1 MLSNPSSLY
10 SAGNVVLDS
19 SPYMRLAAQE
29 RARQQA
35 VKDASFRH
43 YSELPDKL
51 NTAGV
56 REQDW
61 NDATGHGGGSISENI
76 DKQKQ
81 YFLQN
86 SKAII
91 KGNTPESFNYSKMH
105 QNNLRDIAVSKSEGK
120 QEVKTG
126 QLHLTGKF
134 NPRDEDL
141 PVIDSMHKSIFD
153 KSAYKPEGGR
163 YGFNDLSINVPA
175 YDVKRQQELDKAIFN
190 GISLQRKKNA
200 DGTLAEPK
208 FDVNGEK
215 VINTMAYDPKDIYNV
230 GQKAAQLAS
239 ADKSV
244 YYGMKD
250 ALKDADQVKIASEM
264 LSKVA
269 GMPIVADTPQQMAA
283 GLFMHKAE
291 QTQKEQEEKDVNA
304 ANKFKA
310 LMLARRQA
318 FTRAENE
325 KKEKGKNKRLA
336 LMQQYNIP
344 DLYNDVLSTSSTNYK
359 VKDPTTG
366 VDINTDLIDVT
377 NKTEQQKEDLYGKR
391 NTTTYQRDYEPL
403 KIGDKEFLKKA
414 DGKLVDK
421 DNKPLDPD
429 AVFAKT
435 FGRLKASKEAVA
447 KQKAAKGT
455 ATEPKTKSLAERMKE
470 AKTQK

>member
-1 MLSNPSSLY
+1 MAISNPSSLY

-29 RARQQA
+29 RAKQQA
-35 VKDASFRH
+35 INEASFRH

-51 NTAGV
+51 NSAGV

-61 NDATGHGGGSISENI
+61 NDTTGHGGGSISANI
-76 DKQKQ
+76 DRQKQ

-91 KGNTPESFNYSKMH
+91 KGNTPESFNYSKMN
-105 QNNLRDIAVSKSEGK
+105 QNNLRDIATSKSLG
-120 QEVKTG
+120 QEWAKTG
-126 QLHLTGKF
+126 QLHLTGRF
-134 NPRDEDL
+134 NPREDDL
-141 PVIDSMHKSIFD
+141 PVMDNMEKSMYD
-153 KSAYKPEGGR
+153 KSSYKPEGGR
-163 YGFNDLSINVPA
+163 YGFNDLSVNVPA
-175 YDVKRQQELDKAIFN
+175 YDVKKQQELDKAVFN
-190 GISLQRKKNA
+190 GVNLQRKKNT
-200 DGTLAEPK
+200 DGTLTEPK
-208 FDVNGEK
+208 FDVSGEK

-230 GQKAAQLAS
+230 GQRAAQLVS

-264 LSKVA
+264 LSKVV

-318 FTRAENE
+318 FTRAENI
-325 KKEKGKNKRLA
+325 KKEEGKNKRTA

-344 DLYNDVLSTSSTNYK
+344 DLYNDALQK
-359 VKDPTTG
+359 EPIKFKDPTTSTE
-366 VDINTDLIDVT
+366 TDLVDVT
-377 NKTEQQKEDLYGKR
+377 DMTEQQKEDLYGKI
-391 NTTTYQRDYEPL
+391 NSTTYKRDYEPV
-403 KIGDKEFLKKA
+403 KIGEKEFLKKV

-447 KQKAAKGT
+447 KQKAAKGIT
-455 ATEPKTKSLAERMKE
+455 ANPPKSATKSLAERMKE
-470 AKTQK
+470 AKQKK

>member
-1 MLSNPSSLY
+1 MLQNPSSLY

-35 VKDASFRH
+35 VKEASFRH

-105 QNNLRDIAVSKSEGK
+105 QNNLRDIAASKSEGQ

-208 FDVNGEK
+208 FDINGEK

-230 GQKAAQLAS
+230 GQRAAQLAS

-250 ALKDADQVKIASEM
+250 ALKNADQVKIASEM

-291 QTQKEQEEKDVNA
+291 QTQKEQEEKDINA

-325 KKEKGKNKRLA
+325 KKEKGKDKRLA
-336 LMQQYNIP
+336 LMKKYNVP
-344 DLYNDVLSTSSTNYK
+344 DLYNDALQK
-359 VKDPTTG
+359 EPIKFIDPTTSTE
-366 VDINTDLIDVT
+366 INLVDVT
-377 NKTEQQKEDLYGKR
+377 DMTEQQKEDLYGKR
-391 NTTTYQRDYEPL
+391 NSTTYLRDYEPV
-403 KIGDKEFLKKA
+403 KIGDKEFLKKV

-421 DNKPLDPD
+421 ANKPLDSD